1 MSCVVFA
8 GQQTEMCGFGIKE
21 KLFVCG
27 KEFCFKQRTFQC
39 VQTQCCCELPCGM
52 DTYEW
57 TLVINLDLLSSYF
70 VNNYETSNTF
80 QGFSFLFL
88 SFIIILRVESKLH
101 AANVLLFTTHM
112 AYISKHNETWKNTTH
127 HLYLYTYCIIA
138 ICVLLLLCLH

>member
-1 MSCVVFA
+1 MAKSFVLNVELFGVCKHSAAASCPVA
-8 GQQTEMCGFGIKE
+8 WT
-21 KLFVCG
+21 LS
-27 KEFCFKQRTFQC
+27 
-39 VQTQCCCELPCGM
+39 
-52 DTYEW
+52 YEW